1 MYPTPLIHL
10 TLCTADPEA
19 VCSLLSTEHFVPPT
33 LRHLHIDLKYAHD
46 IEEWANWQ
54 RLAVSLGPVGAGAA
68 QAMRPHANTVYRT
81 RMGCTRGS
89 LCQAASCWLPM
100 DLECNGLID

>member
-54 RLAVSLGPVGAGAA
+54 RLAAVLKELRSLQVILPA
-68 QAMRPHANTVYRT
+68 REPCYRHAHL
-81 RMGCTRGS
+81 CS
-89 LCQAASCWLPM
+89 LRW
-100 DLECNGLID
+100 